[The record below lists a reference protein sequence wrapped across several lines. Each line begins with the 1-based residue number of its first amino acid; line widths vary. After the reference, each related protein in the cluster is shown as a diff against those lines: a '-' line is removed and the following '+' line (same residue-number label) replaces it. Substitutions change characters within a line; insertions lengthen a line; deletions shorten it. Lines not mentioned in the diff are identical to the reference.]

1 MATVP
6 VQTTPSVDLQVG
18 QAPLFSATNIQ
29 PVQDT
34 GVAQDIER
42 LSNAQKQFAQIA
54 VKLQDEQNDVK
65 AGEAYQGY
73 QTEADEKVNAYL
85 TTQGSAAIA
94 TVETG
99 EDGETITE
107 YDKLVKDLDEIAGR
121 YREGLDNS
129 DQIDIFNNKY
139 SASKRIAVNQASK
152 HSIKQQRLAVKQE
165 TLAEIELAK
174 KGAIA
179 NYQNWNVDDGDFNT
193 FLGVG
198 IANIKRNAELQNQ
211 NTDPTKGPLS
221 SQYIL
226 ELQKFNQEINEA
238 VLDNLV
244 KDGEHKLAAEF
255 LKSKKQQAEKN
266 IVTPLEE
273 KLNKKWGQYNCEQ
286 CTNGVIKDNTNQNSG
301 NFLDQVNTL
310 MSLKS
315 SHYID
320 DGTGASVKDSHHSDK
335 VNIAGQTQAD
345 NINTLELIKNE
356 SKFYKLDSKST
367 LINEHQLTHLFAV
380 QHLGVKKADALY
392 TKAKTRTMEFNEKD
406 KKNMKIQTQEIN
418 EENKNDAKIVLF
430 NKKIIENYNK
440 LIAEEA
446 NKIYGR
452 FGKGDFA
459 VAIANDLEII
469 ESGINYD
476 DNTEN
481 TKDINFVTGLQPINN
496 LKEKIKNTVT
506 DPEQQ
511 KFAIKDLEI
520 KYNKI
525 KNERENIYNQAL
537 NNAKE
542 IAFAEK
548 GGWKNLAN
556 NGIDIDN
563 FSESD
568 QTILKNG
575 HPTKSDKDTVILLK
589 ENPIQ
594 IRDNLDNYSQALAR
608 ADYLAL
614 KKYANDLKGEDKVI
628 AATIDNKLLNLVL
641 KQKGFDDIRNKKND
655 EAKDDYLEIEVE
667 WTNRI
672 DEEQKATNKKLDRT
686 KKKELLE
693 EILTNKVIYDQGFF
707 QSDYEKP
714 LFTVDNDQ
722 MENIY
727 VKVNGESIWLK
738 TINAYQRKKIMNT
751 LEKYNLP
758 ISSQRIAE
766 YWVKAGRPT
775 ADNDIDDIN
784 FHKKR
789 KNVNE
794 KIISETSSNNNSYM
808 PYFNLPY

>member
-6 VQTTPSVDLQVG
+6 VQQTPSVDLQVG

-34 GVAQDIER
+34 GVARDIER
-42 LSNAQKQFAQIA
+42 LSNAQKQFAEIA
-54 VKLQDEQNDVK
+54 LKLQDEQNDVK

-165 TLAEIELAK
+165 TLNAIELAK

-179 NYQNWNVDDGDFNT
+179 NYQNFNVDDGDFNT
-193 FLGVG
+193 FLGAG

-255 LKSKKQQAEKN
+255 LESRKPQAAKN

-286 CTNGVIKDNTNQNSG
+286 CTNGIIKDNTNQNSG

-392 TKAKTRTMEFNEKD
+392 TKAKSKTDN
-406 KKNMKIQTQEIN
+406 
-418 EENKNDAKIVLF
+418 

-452 FGKGDFA
+452 FGKGDFV

-481 TKDINFVTGLQPINN
+481 TKDIDFVTGLQPINN

-556 NGIDIDN
+556 NGIDIDD

-568 QTILKNG
+568 QEILKNG
-575 HPTKSDKDTVILLK
+575 QPKKSDVDVVIDL
-589 ENPIQ
+589 ERNPLEVAT
-594 IRDNLDNYSQALAR
+594 NLPAYSQLLSQ
-608 ADYLAL
+608 ADYLSL
-614 KKYANDLKGEDKVI
+614 KNYAKS
-628 AATIDNKLLNLVL
+628 LNS
-641 KQKGFDDIRNKKND
+641 
-655 EAKDDYLEIEVE
+655 EAKIIEATGNSDMFDSSLIRFGYTDIVNKVTDDPKAKDQYNFRFDYKQIKNAWLD
-667 WTNRI
+667 RI
-672 DEEQKATNKKLDRT
+672 DTEQTNKNRKLTRPEKQELLDEILADGVITKRWGLFRKSDIT
-686 KKKELLE
+686 IPTVALEADQFKDAFVFVGSEKVFTYNIPKDVREYFIAGYDAAGMPYTEEMIANEWILHGKKKKKSEIIKYKE
-693 EILTNKVIYDQGFF
+693 EN
-707 QSDYEKP
+707 
-714 LFTVDNDQ
+714 
-722 MENIY
+722 
-727 VKVNGESIWLK
+727 
-738 TINAYQRKKIMNT
+738 
-751 LEKYNLP
+751 NL
-758 ISSQRIAE
+758 
-766 YWVKAGRPT
+766 
-775 ADNDIDDIN
+775 
-784 FHKKR
+784 
-789 KNVNE
+789 
-794 KIISETSSNNNSYM
+794 
-808 PYFNLPY
+808 

>member
-6 VQTTPSVDLQVG
+6 VQQTPSVDLQVG

-34 GVAQDIER
+34 GVARDIER
-42 LSNAQKQFAQIA
+42 LSNAQKQFAEIA
-54 VKLQDEQNDVK
+54 LKLQDEQNDVK

-73 QTEADEKVNAYL
+73 QTEADKKVNAYL

-152 HSIKQQRLAVKQE
+152 HSIKQQRLAVKEE
-165 TLAEIELAK
+165 TLNAIELAK

-193 FLGVG
+193 FIGVG

-221 SQYIL
+221 SQYVL
-226 ELQKFNQEINEA
+226 ELQKFNKEINEA
-238 VLDNLV
+238 VIDNLI
-244 KDGEHKLAAEF
+244 KDGEHKLAADF
-255 LKSKKQQAEKN
+255 LESKKPQAEKK
-266 IVTPLEE
+266 IPTLLEE

-286 CTNGVIKDNTNQNSG
+286 CTNAVIKDNTNQNSG

-310 MSLKS
+310 MYLKS

-392 TKAKTRTMEFNEKD
+392 TKAKSKTDNNE
-406 KKNMKIQTQEIN
+406 
-418 EENKNDAKIVLF
+418 
-430 NKKIIENYNK
+430 KIIENYNK

-452 FGKGDFA
+452 FGKSDFA

-481 TKDINFVTGLQPINN
+481 TKNIDFVTGLQPINN
-496 LKEKIKNTVT
+496 LKEKIKNTIT
-506 DPEQQ
+506 DSEQQ

-556 NGIDIDN
+556 NGIDIDD

-614 KKYANDLKGEDKVI
+614 KKYAQDLKGEDKVI

-794 KIISETSSNNNSYM
+794 KIITETSSNNNSYM

>member
-6 VQTTPSVDLQVG
+6 IQQTPSVDLQVG

-34 GVAQDIER
+34 GVARDIER
-42 LSNAQKQFAQIA
+42 LSNAQKQFAEIA
-54 VKLQDEQNDVK
+54 LKLQDEQNDVK

-73 QTEADEKVNAYL
+73 QTEADQKVNAYL

-121 YREGLDNS
+121 YREGLDNR

-152 HSIKQQRLAVKQE
+152 HSIKQQRLAVKEE
-165 TLAEIELAK
+165 TLNAIELAK

-193 FLGVG
+193 FIGVG

-221 SQYIL
+221 SQYVL
-226 ELQKFNQEINEA
+226 ELQKFNKEINEA
-238 VLDNLV
+238 VIDNLI
-244 KDGEHKLAAEF
+244 KDGEHKLAADF
-255 LKSKKQQAEKN
+255 LESKKPQAEKK
-266 IVTPLEE
+266 IPTLLEE

-286 CTNGVIKDNTNQNSG
+286 CTNAVIKDNTNQNSG

-310 MSLKS
+310 MYLKS

-392 TKAKTRTMEFNEKD
+392 TKAKSKTDNNE
-406 KKNMKIQTQEIN
+406 
-418 EENKNDAKIVLF
+418 
-430 NKKIIENYNK
+430 KIIENYNK

-452 FGKGDFA
+452 FGKSDFA

-481 TKDINFVTGLQPINN
+481 TKNIDFVTGLQPINN
-496 LKEKIKNTVT
+496 LKEKIKNTIT
-506 DPEQQ
+506 DSEQQ

-525 KNERENIYNQAL
+525 KTEREGIYNEAFV
-537 NNAKE
+537 NAKE

-556 NGIDIDN
+556 NGIDIDD

-614 KKYANDLKGEDKVI
+614 KKYAQDLKGEDKVI

-794 KIISETSSNNNSYM
+794 KIITETSSNNNSYM

>member
-6 VQTTPSVDLQVG
+6 IQQTPTVDLQVG

-34 GVAQDIER
+34 GVARDIER
-42 LSNAQKQFAQIA
+42 LSNAQKQFAEIA
-54 VKLQDEQNDVK
+54 LKLQDEQNDVK

-73 QTEADEKVNAYL
+73 QTEADQKVNAYL

-121 YREGLDNS
+121 YREGLDNR

-152 HSIKQQRLAVKQE
+152 HSIKQQRLAVKEE
-165 TLAEIELAK
+165 TLNAIELAK

-193 FLGVG
+193 FIGVG

-221 SQYIL
+221 SQYVL
-226 ELQKFNQEINEA
+226 ELQKFNKEINEA
-238 VLDNLV
+238 VIDNLI
-244 KDGEHKLAAEF
+244 KDGEHKLAADF
-255 LKSKKQQAEKN
+255 LESKKPQAEKK
-266 IVTPLEE
+266 IPTLLEE

-286 CTNGVIKDNTNQNSG
+286 CTNAVIKDNTNQNSG

-310 MSLKS
+310 MYLKS

-392 TKAKTRTMEFNEKD
+392 TKAKSKTDNNE
-406 KKNMKIQTQEIN
+406 
-418 EENKNDAKIVLF
+418 
-430 NKKIIENYNK
+430 KIIENYNK

-452 FGKGDFA
+452 FGKSDFA

-481 TKDINFVTGLQPINN
+481 TKNIDFVTGLQPINN
-496 LKEKIKNTVT
+496 LKEKIKNTIT
-506 DPEQQ
+506 DSEQQ

-556 NGIDIDN
+556 NGIDIDD

-614 KKYANDLKGEDKVI
+614 KKYAQDLKGEDKVI

-794 KIISETSSNNNSYM
+794 KIITETSSNNNSYM

>member
-6 VQTTPSVDLQVG
+6 VQKTPSVDLQVG

-34 GVAQDIER
+34 GVARDIGR
-42 LSNAQKQFAQIA
+42 LSNAQKQFAEIA

-73 QTEADEKVNAYL
+73 QTEADKKVNAYL

-99 EDGETITE
+99 KDGETITE

-121 YREGLDNS
+121 YREGLDNR

-152 HSIKQQRLAVKQE
+152 HSIKQQRLAVKEE
-165 TLAEIELAK
+165 TLNAIELAK

-193 FLGVG
+193 FIGVG

-221 SQYIL
+221 SQYVL
-226 ELQKFNQEINEA
+226 ELQKFNKEINEA
-238 VLDNLV
+238 VIDNLI
-244 KDGEHKLAAEF
+244 KDGEHKLAADF
-255 LKSKKQQAEKN
+255 LESKKLQAEKK
-266 IVTPLEE
+266 IPTLLEE

-286 CTNGVIKDNTNQNSG
+286 CTNAVIKDNTNQNSG

-310 MSLKS
+310 MYLKS

-392 TKAKTRTMEFNEKD
+392 TKAKSKTDNNE
-406 KKNMKIQTQEIN
+406 
-418 EENKNDAKIVLF
+418 
-430 NKKIIENYNK
+430 KIIENYNK

-452 FGKGDFA
+452 FGKSDFA

-481 TKDINFVTGLQPINN
+481 TKNIDFVTGLQPINN
-496 LKEKIKNTVT
+496 LKEKIKNTIT
-506 DPEQQ
+506 DSEQQ

-556 NGIDIDN
+556 NGIDIDD

-614 KKYANDLKGEDKVI
+614 KKYAQDLKGEDKVI

-794 KIISETSSNNNSYM
+794 KIITETSSNNNSYM